1 MSPIFQKQIHPQKP
15 QQYSLTHNSALL
27 GQQRSQES
35 HGSQVRMQQKLWD
48 IAIQVK
54 QLLLM
59 LPMRTKLL
67 KCYRIPKMGRRSERL
82 ILSTN
87 PASTLSFSAASFHQ
101 QKSSSTGLR
110 QRCERQ
116 GHKKGEGKF
125 YPPGNSNDNINP
137 LIE

>member
-35 HGSQVRMQQKLWD
+35 HGSQVRMQRKRQGT
-48 IAIQVK
+48 ANQEM
-54 QLLLM
+54 LLQLM
-59 LPMRTKLL
+59 LTK
-67 KCYRIPKMGRRSERL
+67 RIKHTPQFRAGAQLEFKTQQS
-82 ILSTN
+82 STN
-87 PASTLSFSAASFHQ
+87 PGYTPLSLVANFHQ
-101 QKSSSTGLR
+101 QKSSSIGLQ